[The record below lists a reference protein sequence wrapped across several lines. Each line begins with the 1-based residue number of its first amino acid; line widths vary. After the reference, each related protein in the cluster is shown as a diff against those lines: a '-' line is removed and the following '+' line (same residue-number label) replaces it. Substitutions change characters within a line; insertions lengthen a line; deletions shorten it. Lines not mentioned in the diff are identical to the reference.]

1 MYLRHVFGDE
11 TYEYFAHAGANMTDA
26 AKAAYALDQIDLAR
40 ADLLRV
46 GESP

>member
-1 MYLRHVFGDE
+1 MYLRQAFGDE
-11 TYEYFAHAGANMTDA
+11 THEPFAQAGAITTNA

-46 GESP
+46 EESP

>member
-1 MYLRHVFGDE
+1 VHLRQVFGDE
-11 TYEYFAHAGANMTDA
+11 TYESFAQGGANMTNA

-46 GESP
+46 EESP